1 MVGPKLSNFKIGGP
15 ILQKSENKGT
25 KTAIKLNNNNNFLS
39 QGINDILYF
48 LYFKFQSHLNLCN

>member
-25 KTAIKLNNNNNFLS
+25 KTAIKLNNNNDFFVSRNKRYIIFF
-39 QGINDILYF
+39 IF
-48 LYFKFQSHLNLCN
+48 